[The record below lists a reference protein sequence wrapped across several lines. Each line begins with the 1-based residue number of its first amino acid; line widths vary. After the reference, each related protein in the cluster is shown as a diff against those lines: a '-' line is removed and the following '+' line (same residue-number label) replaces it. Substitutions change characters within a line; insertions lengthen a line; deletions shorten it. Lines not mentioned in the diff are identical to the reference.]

1 MLFALSFA
9 ILAWSGCANSQEEKT
24 SNTTTTSPTTTFSTT
39 TENSSENS
47 TTTTVNVLFSNT
59 TTTNTTTI
67 LSNVTTTTATGN
79 YSDVANTTTSTTIFD
94 SNITTTT
101 MFDYNISTTTTTTTV
116 VPLTVTTTPSASKC
130 EEHRWPDLDNHVT
143 CGTCKALVTNMNR
156 KYQTCSAYCGSI
168 GRDCLGAWE
177 EVQDSCVVKS
187 TETCDHRFGSYTSDA
202 ICQCSDT
209 SDLGPKPGSTVLKC
223 FYKPATSLGKPQLHT
238 CGKDEDACLI
248 AYMRHEDGHFYTRQ
262 KCINSTVEAP
272 FYRGHGGILQPYC
285 RDWPLE
291 GTYVCACDYSGC
303 NWEKFSAG
311 YITPAQ
317 RIAPLLILLL
327 VILGIT
333 CCCCCCFGSS
343 QKKGA
348 VHYR

>member
-1 MLFALSFA
+1 M
-9 ILAWSGCANSQEEKT
+9 
-24 SNTTTTSPTTTFSTT
+24 
-39 TENSSENS
+39 
-47 TTTTVNVLFSNT
+47 
-59 TTTNTTTI
+59 
-67 LSNVTTTTATGN
+67 
-79 YSDVANTTTSTTIFD
+79 
-94 SNITTTT
+94 
-101 MFDYNISTTTTTTTV
+101 
-116 VPLTVTTTPSASKC
+116 
-130 EEHRWPDLDNHVT
+130 
-143 CGTCKALVTNMNR
+143 
-156 KYQTCSAYCGSI
+156 
-168 GRDCLGAWE
+168 
-177 EVQDSCVVKS
+177 QDSCVVKS

-202 ICQCSDT
+202 ICQCGDT
-209 SDLGPKPGSTVLKC
+209 SNMGPKPGSTVLKC
-223 FYKPATSLGKPQLHT
+223 FYKPATSLGKPQLQT

-327 VILGIT
+327 IILGIT

-343 QKKGA
+343 QKKGH

>member
-1 MLFALSFA
+1 MLLTVSFVV
-9 ILAWSGCANSQEEKT
+9 LAWSRTANSQQSST
-24 SNTTTTSPTTTFSTT
+24 TTTTSTTFSTT
-39 TENSSENS
+39 TTENSSDNSTTTVLFTNTTNSPTNTTQLSNLTTTFVLSTTTAFANDSGFNNTTTFDLNS
-47 TTTTVNVLFSNT
+47 TTTTFDYNS
-59 TTTNTTTI
+59 
-67 LSNVTTTTATGN
+67 TTTA
-79 YSDVANTTTSTTIFD
+79 SP
-94 SNITTTT
+94 
-101 MFDYNISTTTTTTTV
+101 TTTV
-116 VPLTVTTTPSASKC
+116 VPLTTKTTASASKC

-143 CGTCKALVTNMNR
+143 CGACKVLVTNMNR

-202 ICQCSDT
+202 ICQCSDRSVT
-209 SDLGPKPGSTVLKC
+209 GPKPGSTVLKC
-223 FYKPATSLGKPQLHT
+223 FYKPATSLGKPQLQT

-248 AYMRHEDGHFYTRQ
+248 AYMRHEDGNFYTRQ
-262 KCINSTVEAP
+262 KCINSTEEAP

-327 VILGIT
+327 IILGIT

-343 QKKGA
+343 QKKGH

>member
-1 MLFALSFA
+1 
-9 ILAWSGCANSQEEKT
+9 
-24 SNTTTTSPTTTFSTT
+24 
-39 TENSSENS
+39 
-47 TTTTVNVLFSNT
+47 
-59 TTTNTTTI
+59 
-67 LSNVTTTTATGN
+67 
-79 YSDVANTTTSTTIFD
+79 
-94 SNITTTT
+94 
-101 MFDYNISTTTTTTTV
+101 
-116 VPLTVTTTPSASKC
+116 
-130 EEHRWPDLDNHVT
+130 
-143 CGTCKALVTNMNR
+143 MNR

-202 ICQCSDT
+202 ICQCSDK
-209 SDLGPKPGSTVLKC
+209 SDNGPKPGSTVLKC
-223 FYKPATSLGKPQLHT
+223 FYKPATSLSKPQLQT

-333 CCCCCCFGSS
+333 CCCCCCFGTS